1 VETESGV
8 MVFEG
13 AQRADAPAI
22 VAELVAGGERVY
34 RVEVRHSSL
43 EEVYLEAVGGQTG

>member
-1 VETESGV
+1 MPRGSSPSWS
-8 MVFEG
+8 
-13 AQRADAPAI
+13 APD
-22 VAELVAGGERVY
+22 ERVY